1 MKKGSKSES
10 DLKKNK
16 KSEHVRLYKMLQN
29 AFILIFFVIC
39 NVSTIFKFHYNN
51 SVPPFSILI
60 QLYSHSSSCK
70 HSGRWQTRSQV
81 PPLDPPQHA
90 RCPSQGSPSITQK
103 TCLKQK
109 KQIPPSAL
117 PICDTGPFEHSL
129 ASVSI
134 ALPQCHQRL
143 GLQQEGLGLFLL
155 MSHTK
160 ENLYTMSSQK
170 WIMR

>member
-1 MKKGSKSES
+1 
-10 DLKKNK
+10 
-16 KSEHVRLYKMLQN
+16 MLQN

-70 HSGRWQTRSQV
+70 HSGHWQTRSQV

-117 PICDTGPFEHSL
+117 PTCETGPFEHSL
-129 ASVSI
+129 ASVSHHCLS
-134 ALPQCHQRL
+134 ATK
-143 GLQQEGLGLFLL
+143 GLG
-155 MSHTK
+155 
-160 ENLYTMSSQK
+160 SSRKVWACFCWWATRRRTCTLCQVK
-170 WIMR
+170 NE